1 MKKTRLRT
9 VGEMWPVKA
18 LFVVGE
24 IMQDEWDYQHTRYYV
39 GVIKMGHGQN
49 NDRGEEKGRRN
60 ETSQFQLLHVL
71 EGDGWNSLI

>member
-24 IMQDEWDYQHTRYYV
+24 ITQDEWDYQHTRYYV

-49 NDRGEEKGRRN
+49 NGRGEEKGGG
-60 ETSQFQLLHVL
+60 Q
-71 EGDGWNSLI
+71 